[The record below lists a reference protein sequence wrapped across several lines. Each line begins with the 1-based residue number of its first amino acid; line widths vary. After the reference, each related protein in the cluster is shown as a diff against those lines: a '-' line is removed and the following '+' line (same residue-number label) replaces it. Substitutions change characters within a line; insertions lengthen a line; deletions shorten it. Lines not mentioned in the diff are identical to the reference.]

1 MINEKSKA
9 LALIILLAYQLLHN
23 LKQSLLQTKRQKVFT
38 LVQSLESDPLI
49 RECQAAEARNLQSEG
64 VSQDDWRLRFYR
76 LAIDLL
82 LEASTLQICEEN
94 KSTAYSQLLY
104 TLAKMIPT
112 SAENVNII
120 VYVDEQIT
128 DLEECLQVTNKQV

>member
-38 LVQSLESDPLI
+38 LVQSLES
-49 RECQAAEARNLQSEG
+49 QAEEARDLQSEG
-64 VSQDDWRLRFYR
+64 VSLDDWRLRFSR

-104 TLAKMIPT
+104 TLAKMIQT

-128 DLEECLQVTNKQV
+128 DLEEQFCWEI

>member
-1 MINEKSKA
+1 M
-9 LALIILLAYQLLHN
+9 HN
-23 LKQSLLQTKRQKVFT
+23 LKQSLLQTKRKVFT
-38 LVQSLESDPLI
+38 LVQSFESDPLI
-49 RECQAAEARNLQSEG
+49 RGCQAAEARDLQSEG
-64 VSQDDWRLRFYR
+64 VSQDDWRLRFSR

-104 TLAKMIPT
+104 TLAKMIQT

-128 DLEECLQVTNKQV
+128 DLEEQFCWEI

>member
-1 MINEKSKA
+1 M
-9 LALIILLAYQLLHN
+9 
-23 LKQSLLQTKRQKVFT
+23 
-38 LVQSLESDPLI
+38 ESDPLI
-49 RECQAAEARNLQSEG
+49 RECQAAEARDLQSEG
-64 VSQDDWRLRFYR
+64 VSQDDWRLRFSR

-104 TLAKMIPT
+104 TLAKMTQT

-128 DLEECLQVTNKQV
+128 DLEEQFCWEI

>member
-1 MINEKSKA
+1 M
-9 LALIILLAYQLLHN
+9 HN

-49 RECQAAEARNLQSEG
+49 RECQAAEARDLQSEG
-64 VSQDDWRLRFYR
+64 FSQDDWRLRFSR

-82 LEASTLQICEEN
+82 LEA
-94 KSTAYSQLLY
+94 STAYSQLLY
-104 TLAKMIPT
+104 TLAKMIQT

-128 DLEECLQVTNKQV
+128 DLEEQFCWEI

>member
-9 LALIILLAYQLLHN
+9 LALIKLLAYQLLHN
-23 LKQSLLQTKRQKVFT
+23 LKQS
-38 LVQSLESDPLI
+38 
-49 RECQAAEARNLQSEG
+49 EARDLQSEG
-64 VSQDDWRLRFYR
+64 VSQDDWRLRFSR

-104 TLAKMIPT
+104 TLAKMIQT

-128 DLEECLQVTNKQV
+128 DLEEQFCWEI